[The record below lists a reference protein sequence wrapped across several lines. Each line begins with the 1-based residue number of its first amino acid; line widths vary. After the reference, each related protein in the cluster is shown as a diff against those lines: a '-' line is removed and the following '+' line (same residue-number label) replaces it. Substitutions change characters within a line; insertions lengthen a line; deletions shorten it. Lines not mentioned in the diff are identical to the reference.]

1 MSQKAQNSPSM
12 ANRDDF
18 INPNTSSPVT
28 VSDADSFLLDSSLI
42 GSASGSFQNEGFL
55 SGADGSAAAA
65 DAEFGFSRPDF
76 RQMPLVGT
84 VDFYERHVFLCYKNP
99 QVWPPRIEAAEFDRL
114 PRLLAAALTA
124 RKNDVKKQ
132 TRLTICEGHD
142 GTETSNGDVLIFPD
156 MIRYRRL
163 THFDVDTFV
172 EEVLVKDGEWLPG
185 NPEALTGWYIFVC
198 CHGSRDRRCGVCG
211 PAIVSR
217 LLEEIESNG
226 LQGKVSVSPCSH
238 IGGHKFAGNVIIFGR
253 NTHKEVSGHW
263 YGYVTPD
270 DVPQLLEQHVA
281 KGEIVD
287 WLWRG
292 QMGLSEDEQK
302 ASQQHRFSING
313 GTDMDRGTINS
324 NDVGI
329 STCGSQL
336 EGTGCCQA
344 NGNISC
350 CQTTQLPVD
359 ADNFNLNQE
368 NAEFTTEKKSSFK
381 RQISRSS
388 SGKGA
393 RPRKVCSMPT
403 WYESWER
410 EDTYAV
416 LAVVG
421 AAISVAYAFNCYR
434 QLK

>member
-1 MSQKAQNSPSM
+1 M
-12 ANRDDF
+12 ANREDF
-18 INPNTSSPVT
+18 INPNTSSPIT
-28 VSDADSFLLDSSLI
+28 VSDADSSYLLESSQI
-42 GSASGSFQNEGFL
+42 GSASGSLQNEGFL
-55 SGADGSAAAA
+55 SGTDSSSAAVAV

-76 RQMPLVGT
+76 RQSLLVGS

-114 PRLLAAALTA
+114 PRLLAAALVA
-124 RKNDVKKQ
+124 RKNDMKKQ
-132 TRLTICEGHD
+132 TQLTICEGHD

-172 EEVLVKDGEWLPG
+172 EEVLVKNGEWLPG

-217 LLEEIESNG
+217 LQEEIVSNG

-253 NTHKEVSGHW
+253 NANKEVSGHW

-292 QMGLSEDEQK
+292 QMGLTEDEQK
-302 ASQQHRFSING
+302 ASQEHRLSVNG
-313 GTDMDRGTINS
+313 GTDMERGTKNS
-324 NDVGI
+324 NEVGI

-336 EGTGCCQA
+336 EGRSCCQT

-350 CQTTQLPVD
+350 CQNTQLPDD
-359 ADNFNLNQE
+359 ADNFNLHQE
-368 NAEFTTEKKSSFK
+368 NAEFTSEKKKSFK
-381 RQISRSS
+381 RQISSV
-388 SGKGA
+388 KGA

-403 WYESWER
+403 WYECWER
-410 EDTYAV
+410 EDTYAA
-416 LAVVG
+416 LAVIG
-421 AAISVAYAFNCYR
+421 AAISVAFAYNCYR